1 MQLKENSLYYGD
13 CLEVMQQWDAEQ
25 ADLIYLDP
33 PFNSNTNYNIL
44 FSVDAK
50 AKMGL
55 INDAASDKAQ
65 LQAFT
70 DTWAWSEED
79 ADRYQQIKGAVAASG
94 HKIIVAMHDI
104 LGASGMLSYLMYMA
118 ERLRICRKLLKCNG
132 SIYLHCDPT
141 ASHYLKLLMDDI
153 FGKNNF
159 RNELIW
165 YYPNA
170 SRGKK
175 ELAHAHDAIFWY
187 SKDSLNYTFKRNEVL
202 MPFTSKMTEWR
213 YTKGRQAGKPMPKGK
228 TPDDVIVLPSLN
240 AMAKERT
247 GYPTQKPEELLEF
260 IIKASTSE
268 GDLVL
273 DPFCGCGTTM
283 AVSNKLQRKW
293 VGIDISA
300 FAVDI
305 VKKVRL
311 RDDSIPVIGIPYDV
325 ATAKEMAKKN
335 RFQFEKWAITRIPGL
350 APNDRQTGDEGIDGR
365 GTTCL
370 AKSDIPR
377 DYRNLVLAQVKSGE
391 KFDLSHFRD
400 FLGVVDRHRALFGI
414 YITIDKQLTVA
425 AKKEMSR
432 IENLIIEIGKTK
444 YPRVQLWT
452 MRSYFESNNRT
463 LPNLPP
469 MNDPYTGKQI
479 QRDLFVS

>member
-33 PFNSNTNYNIL
+33 PFNSSANYNIL

-94 HKIIVAMHDI
+94 HKKIVAMHDI

-118 ERLRICRKLLKCNG
+118 ECLRICRKLLKCNG

-141 ASHYLKLLMDDI
+141 ASHYLKLLMDNI

-170 SRGKK
+170 SRGQK

-187 SKDSLNYTFKRNEVL
+187 SKDSRNYTFKRNEIL
-202 MPFTSKMTEWR
+202 MPFTSKMTEWPH
-213 YTKGRQAGKPMPKGK
+213 TKGIQAGKPMPKGK
-228 TPDDVIVLPSLN
+228 TPDDAIVLPSLN

-247 GYPTQKPEELLEF
+247 GYPTQKPEKLLEF
-260 IIKASTSE
+260 IIKASTSK

-283 AVSNKLQRKW
+283 AVSNKLERKW

-311 RDDSIPVIGIPYDV
+311 RDDSIPVFGIPYDV
-325 ATAKEMAKKN
+325 ATAKEMAKKIDSN
-335 RFQFEKWAITRIPGL
+335 LRNGL
-350 APNDRQTGDEGIDGR
+350 
-365 GTTCL
+365 
-370 AKSDIPR
+370 
-377 DYRNLVLAQVKSGE
+377 
-391 KFDLSHFRD
+391 
-400 FLGVVDRHRALFGI
+400 
-414 YITIDKQLTVA
+414 
-425 AKKEMSR
+425 
-432 IENLIIEIGKTK
+432 
-444 YPRVQLWT
+444 
-452 MRSYFESNNRT
+452 
-463 LPNLPP
+463 
-469 MNDPYTGKQI
+469 
-479 QRDLFVS
+479 